1 MQALVRNHPEPP
13 YSAAEP
19 HKAAAASEDRHS
31 LVQVGHR
38 NQELE
43 VHILEHRGLHSQEPL
58 PGLDIQDLQAQEEL
72 RNQVL
77 EVDIQVLED
86 LHTQGLMVA
95 RHTLVQGP
103 HKLEVVASL
112 GAVRCLRNEKLESN
126 L

>member
-1 MQALVRNHPEPP
+1 VVAVQALVRNHPEPQ

-43 VHILEHRGLHSQEPL
+43 VHILEPQGLHSQEPL

-72 RNQVL
+72 HNQVQ

-86 LHTQGLMVA
+86 LHTRGLVVQGL
-95 RHTLVQGP
+95 

-112 GAVRCLRNEKLESN
+112 GAVRCRP
-126 L
+126 